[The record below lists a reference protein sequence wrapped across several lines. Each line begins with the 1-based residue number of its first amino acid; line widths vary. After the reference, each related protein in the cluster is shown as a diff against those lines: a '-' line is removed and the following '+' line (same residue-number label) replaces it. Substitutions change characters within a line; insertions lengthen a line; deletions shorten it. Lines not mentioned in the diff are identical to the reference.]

1 MINYAVCHES
11 VPFDLARH
19 PLVKESRTVQVLH
32 FMIKSVPVLFSFP
45 ITNHSKVNI

>member
-19 PLVKESRTVQVLH
+19 PLVKESQYRYFTL
-32 FMIKSVPVLFSFP
+32 
-45 ITNHSKVNI
+45 